1 MTFDSFGVRNRN
13 SQFEDFVTFIEHET
27 HDSWE
32 YDGMSVE
39 LDPTV
44 DFNNDKTFQYF
55 SPKLV
60 EKSSKTQLTLLRKAL
75 KILKPGKE
83 LVYSTCSVLAQ
94 ENEDIVNQLLKE
106 NNAELISIDFE
117 GKDELPLLPTKL
129 PGTLC
134 VCPNE
139 LYEGFFVA
147 LIKKN
152 R

>member
-1 MTFDSFGVRNRN
+1 M
-13 SQFEDFVTFIEHET
+13 
-27 HDSWE
+27 
-32 YDGMSVE
+32 
-39 LDPTV
+39 
-44 DFNNDKTFQYF
+44 
-55 SPKLV
+55 
-60 EKSSKTQLTLLRKAL
+60 TLLRKAL